1 MTPSRRQM
9 TPLRRR
15 MIEDMTL
22 RNFAPRTVQVYVERV
37 ATFAQHFHTSPERLG
52 PEHIRGYLLHLIQER
67 HVSWSYY
74 NQARCA
80 LQFLYRVTLGR
91 DWVVD
96 DVVCPKQPRK
106 LPVVLSLQEVARF
119 FEVITHLKHRALLM
133 TAYAAGL
140 RVSEVTRLRVADIDS
155 QRMVLRIRQAKGQKD
170 RFVGLSPRLL
180 EVLRADWKA
189 VRPADYLFPGARPDQ
204 PLSSGSVHRVCQA
217 ARRRCGLDKRVTAH
231 TLRHSFATHLLEDGT
246 DLRTIQILLGHR
258 SLSTTARYLHVATAA
273 LRSTRS
279 PLDRLDLPSG
289 EASQS

>member
-1 MTPSRRQM
+1 M

-22 RNFAPRTVQVYVERV
+22 RNLAPRTIQIYIERV
-37 ATFAQHFHTSPERLG
+37 AAFARHFRTPPERLG
-52 PEHIRGYLLHLIQER
+52 PEHIRGYLLHLIDER

-91 DWVVD
+91 QWVVD

-106 LPVVLSLQEVARF
+106 LPVVLSLEEVARF
-119 FEVITHLKHRALLM
+119 LQAITHVKHRALLM

-180 EVLRADWKA
+180 GVLRQYWKVA
-189 VRPADYLFPGARPDQ
+189 RPSDYLFPGSRPDQ
-204 PLSSGSVHRVCQA
+204 PITSASVHRFCRA
-217 ARRRCGLDKRVTAH
+217 ARERCGLDKRVTVH

-258 SLSTTARYLHVATAA
+258 SLGTTARYLHVATAA

-279 PLDRLDLPSG
+279 PLDRLDLPS
-289 EASQS
+289 EEVPRS

>member
-1 MTPSRRQM
+1 MTA
-9 TPLRRR
+9 LRRR

-22 RNFAPRTVQVYVERV
+22 RNFAARTITVYVERV
-37 ATFAQHFHTSPERLG
+37 VTFAQYFHKSPARLG

-80 LQFLYRVTLGR
+80 LQFLYRITMGQE
-91 DWVVD
+91 WVVE

-119 FEVITHLKHRALLM
+119 LGAITHIKHRAILM

-170 RFVGLSPRLL
+170 RFVVLSPRLL
-180 EVLRADWKA
+180 KLLREYWKA
-189 VRPADYLFPGARPDQ
+189 VRPSDYLFPGARPDQ
-204 PLSSGSVHRVCQA
+204 PITSGSVHRICRA
-217 ARRRCGLDKRVTAH
+217 ARRRCGLDKRVTVH
-231 TLRHSFATHLLEDGT
+231 TSRHSFATHLLEDGT

-289 EASQS
+289 EVPQS

>member
-1 MTPSRRQM
+1 MTA
-9 TPLRRR
+9 LRRR

-22 RNFAPRTVQVYVERV
+22 RNFAARTITVYVERV
-37 ATFAQHFHTSPERLG
+37 VTFAQYFHKSPARLG

-80 LQFLYRVTLGR
+80 LQFLYRITMGQE
-91 DWVVD
+91 WVVE

-119 FEVITHLKHRALLM
+119 LGAITHIKHRAILM

-170 RFVGLSPRLL
+170 RFVVLSPRLL
-180 EVLRADWKA
+180 KLLREYWKA
-189 VRPADYLFPGARPDQ
+189 VRPSGFLFPGARPDR
-204 PLSSGSVHRVCQA
+204 PLTSAAVHRVCRA
-217 ARRRCGLDKRVTAH
+217 ARERCGLGKHVTVH

-289 EASQS
+289 EVPQS